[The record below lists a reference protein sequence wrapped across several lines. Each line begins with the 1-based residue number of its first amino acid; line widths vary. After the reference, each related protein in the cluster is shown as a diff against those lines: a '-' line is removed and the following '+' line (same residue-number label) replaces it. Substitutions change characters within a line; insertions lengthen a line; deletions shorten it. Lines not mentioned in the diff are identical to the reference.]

1 MSMSMH
7 LAPILRKAA
16 QMQNEQNMQAMADKL
31 AESKR
36 DRVRV
41 NMSGIERGVTF
52 TLEIQDGILELI
64 GLAAQQMGGMMGGPG
79 ADF

>member
-1 MSMSMH
+1 
-7 LAPILRKAA
+7 
-16 QMQNEQNMQAMADKL
+16 MQNEQNMQAMADKL